1 MYPPKKEQEQ
11 QARELFLTSEK
22 SRSEIAAE
30 VGVSEKT
37 ISNWSVK
44 GRWQELKKASVQ
56 APAVLIQQMYD
67 EIAQINNIILSRPEG
82 QRHPTAAEAE
92 LRRKIITSIRAV
104 KRQLS
109 TPELYQAIRSFVQYV
124 TRRNPRHR
132 GLDYYIEEFI
142 SGDRDAGK
150 HSIRP
155 SEMEYKADEDEKNK
169 APYEEPEGELMDE
182 ETDNPEFD
190 LKAFIDE
197 TVQQENR
204 RYIEEYKKANDG
216 MLPFT
221 EGCDE
226 LAVFRHNTKIILEK
240 AKRQQ
245 KKRRTLREGSENLE
259 RSFRET

>member
-44 GRWQELKKASVQ
+44 GHWHELKKASVQ

-67 EIAQINNIILSRPEG
+67 EITQINNIVLSRPEG

-109 TPELYQAIRSFVQYV
+109 TPELYQAIKSFVQYV

-132 GLDYYIEEFI
+132 GLDFYIEEFI

-155 SEMEYKADEDEKNK
+155 SEMEYKAYEEEKK
-169 APYEEPEGELMDE
+169 PGAYKEEPEDDLMDE

-190 LKAFIDE
+190 LKAFIGE
-197 TVQQENR
+197 TVQQENQ

-240 AKRQQ
+240 AKRQ
-245 KKRRTLREGSENLE
+245 
-259 RSFRET
+259 